1 MDHVASAFTADGKS
15 EGIHSLIQDRYF
27 KTFPPKDEM
36 DGFFVAR
43 MIKR

>member
-1 MDHVASAFTADGKS
+1 LEELRDALNCVEFRATLHPSWCRV
-15 EGIHSLIQDRYF
+15 
-27 KTFPPKDEM
+27 